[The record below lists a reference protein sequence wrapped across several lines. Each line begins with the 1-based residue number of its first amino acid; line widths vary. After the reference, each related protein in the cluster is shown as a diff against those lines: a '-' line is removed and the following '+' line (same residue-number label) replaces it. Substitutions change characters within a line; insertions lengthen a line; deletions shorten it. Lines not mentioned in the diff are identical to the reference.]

1 MQQLSVHLL
10 KYLSIFLFYKA
21 TVKLLCVVIVEECDL
36 PLSMS
41 NLAVSLPSSTILP
54 GRDNLKKE
62 KKKQIQIVTVK
73 KLF

>member
-1 MQQLSVHLL
+1 M
-10 KYLSIFLFYKA
+10 
-21 TVKLLCVVIVEECDL
+21 KLLCVVIVEECDL

-62 KKKQIQIVTVK
+62 KKKQIQTVTVK